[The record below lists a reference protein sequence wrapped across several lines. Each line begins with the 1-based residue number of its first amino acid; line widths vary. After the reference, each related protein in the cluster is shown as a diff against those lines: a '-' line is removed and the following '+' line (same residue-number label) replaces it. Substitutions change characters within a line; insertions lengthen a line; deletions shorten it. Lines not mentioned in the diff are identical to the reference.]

1 MPDKPS
7 AGPLFHRGRRQS
19 ALEASP
25 EASFLQQGLNK
36 SGLGMAD
43 EPELEQFAVDAW
55 RAPKRIFDA
64 HGGPDP
70 LGLPRVETSPDNPGR
85 MTSDLLLP
93 PFRETRASS
102 TVAPRAD

>member
-1 MPDKPS
+1 
-7 AGPLFHRGRRQS
+7 
-19 ALEASP
+19 
-25 EASFLQQGLNK
+25 
-36 SGLGMAD
+36 MAD

-64 HGGPDP
+64 HGVPDP

-102 TVAPRAD
+102 TVAPRADCSNSWVLVVISLLRF